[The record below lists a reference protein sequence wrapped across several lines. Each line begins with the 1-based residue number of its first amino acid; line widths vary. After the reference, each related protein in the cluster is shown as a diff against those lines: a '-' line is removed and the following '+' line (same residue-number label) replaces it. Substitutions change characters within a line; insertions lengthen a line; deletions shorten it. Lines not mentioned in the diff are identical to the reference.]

1 MIERLPENVRSRK
14 VAKAMF
20 SPSATLL
27 AGAGASV
34 AILAGAPIVAAAAVG
49 ALAWLGRVALAIPR
63 KPREMRVDPSKLRD
77 PWRRF
82 VVDALD
88 ARRRFDTA
96 CKRTPSGP
104 LRERL
109 TELGR
114 RIEDAV
120 DETWRIARQGEMLQ
134 GAYHELDLAVVEEEL
149 AELVDRPASDSR
161 DQAIEALKAQLQAGR
176 RIRTVGEDAE
186 NRLRVLNA
194 RLDEA
199 VARAIELSVSGYQV
213 EDLLG
218 VSNQVD
224 SLVGEMESL
233 RQALE
238 ETRGTPMTSS
248 GGSA

>member
-238 ETRGTPMTSS
+238 ETRGTPMTSA

>member
-1 MIERLPENVRSRK
+1 MLERLPENVRSRP

-27 AGAGASV
+27 AGAGMSV
-34 AILAGAPIVAAAAVG
+34 AILAGAPVVAAAAVG

-96 CKRTPSGP
+96 CKRTRPGP
-104 LRERL
+104 LQDRL
-109 TELGR
+109 AELGR
-114 RIEDAV
+114 RIEHAV
-120 DETWRIARQGEMLQ
+120 DECWRIARQGEALQ
-134 GAYHELDLAVVEEEL
+134 SAYSELDVADVEEEL
-149 AELVDRPASDSR
+149 AELIDEPPSAAR
-161 DQAIEALKAQLQAGR
+161 DAAIKALKAQLDAGY
-176 RIRTVGEDAE
+176 RIRRVAEDARD
-186 NRLRVLNA
+186 RLRVLNA

-199 VARAIELSVSGYQV
+199 VARAVELSVGSVSEEG
-213 EDLLG
+213 LLG
-218 VSNQVD
+218 VSVQVD
-224 SLVGEMESL
+224 SLVAEMESL

-238 ETRGTPMTSS
+238 ETRGTPMTSA
-248 GGSA
+248 GGAA

>member
-1 MIERLPENVRSRK
+1 MLEKLPENVRSRP

-34 AILAGAPIVAAAAVG
+34 AILAGAPLVAAAAVG

-63 KPREMRVDPSKLRD
+63 KPRDMRVDPAKLRD

-82 VVDALD
+82 VADAVD

-96 CKRTPSGP
+96 CKRARPGP
-104 LRERL
+104 LQDRL
-109 TELGR
+109 VELGR
-114 RIEDAV
+114 RIEQAV
-120 DETWRIARQGEMLQ
+120 DESWLIARQGEALQ
-134 GAYHELDLAVVEEEL
+134 TAWHDLDIEQVEAEL
-149 AELVDRPASDSR
+149 AELVDRPESSSR

-176 RIRTVGEDAE
+176 RIRNVGEDAM

-213 EDLLG
+213 EDLTG

-238 ETRGTPMTSS
+238 ETRGTPMTSA
-248 GGSA
+248 GGAA